1 MAAGLTQEELAAKLQ
16 LAGLHS
22 ADRVTVA
29 KIESQIRSVFDFEL
43 AVIAKVLGTDPA
55 SLMPTPEKLKGELDS
70 RSRSSVERCEKK
82 IAKNRGLATFLP
94 VTR

>member
-43 AVIAKVLGTDPA
+43 AVIAKVLGSDPTA
-55 SLMPTPEKLKGELDS
+55 LVPPPERLRNELDALIEGQ
-70 RSRSSVERCEKK
+70 R
-82 IAKNRGLATFLP
+82 
-94 VTR
+94 

>member
-1 MAAGLTQEELAAKLQ
+1 MAAGLTQEQLAAKLQ

-43 AVIAKVLGTDPA
+43 VMIAKVLKTDPA
-55 SLMPTPEKLKGELDS
+55 SLMPSPEKLKKDLDALIDGQ
-70 RSRSSVERCEKK
+70 R
-82 IAKNRGLATFLP
+82 
-94 VTR
+94 

>member
-22 ADRVTVA
+22 LDRVTVA

-43 AVIAKVLGTDPA
+43 VMIAKVLGTDPA
-55 SLMPTPEKLKGELDS
+55 ALMPTPEKLKKDLDALIDGQ
-70 RSRSSVERCEKK
+70 R
-82 IAKNRGLATFLP
+82 
-94 VTR
+94 